1 MLKKYEKASEQ
12 VSIKGVIKARK
23 AISHYIQRT
32 NLVYYSE
39 LSRLI
44 GCDAFVKHEN
54 HMPTGSFKIRGA
66 INFFHTIPKQKVEN
80 GVLCSTRGN
89 HGLAMAWAARWFNV
103 PCTVVVPENNNPET
117 NRTIESFGSE
127 LIVHGKDFYE
137 AQFFC
142 DELVAAAGY
151 YYVEQGNEPEMLN
164 GIGTMGLEIF
174 EDLSDVDAIVCPIG
188 GGAGCASLLKVA
200 QAINPGV
207 EIIGVQAEKA
217 PAFARSLE
225 KGDWVVIDQADTIA
239 DGLAARSVFQLPYMI
254 MKDCIKDV
262 VLLTEDEILEGIC
275 LALTTTHNLAEAAGA
290 ASIMGAMKRKDKL
303 AGKKVVLVMSGGNLD
318 RNHLELALA
327 HSRKSAKSGV
337 GPR

>member
-1 MLKKYEKASEQ
+1 MLKKYEKASEK
-12 VSIKGVIKARK
+12 VSIKGVLKARE
-23 AISHYIQRT
+23 AISHYVRPT

-66 INFFHTIPKQKVEN
+66 INFFHTIPKEKVEN
-80 GVLCSTRGN
+80 GVLVSTRGN
-89 HGLAMAWAARWFNV
+89 HGLAMAWASRWFNV

-117 NRTIESFGSE
+117 NRIIESFGTE
-127 LIVHGKDFYE
+127 LIVHGKDFYD
-137 AQFFC
+137 AQFYC

-174 EDLSDVDAIVCPIG
+174 EELSDVDVIVCPIG
-188 GGAGCASLLKVA
+188 GGAGCASLLKVT

-217 PAFARSLE
+217 AAFYHSLQ
-225 KGDWVVIDQADTIA
+225 KGDWVVIDQADTVA
-239 DGLAARSVFQLPYMI
+239 DGLAARSVFPLPYTI
-254 MKDCIKDV
+254 MKDHIKDV
-262 VLLTEDEILEGIC
+262 VLLTEDEVLEGIC
-275 LALTTTHNLAEAAGA
+275 LALSATHNLAEAAGA
-290 ASIMGAMKRKDKL
+290 ASIMGAIKRKEKL
-303 AGKKVVLVMSGGNLD
+303 AGKKVVLIMSGGNID
-318 RNHLELALA
+318 REHLEQALK
-327 HSRKSAKSGV
+327 HSPNRG
-337 GPR
+337 